1 MKPKDFVDLLLS
13 MLPREP
19 RSYDIANDPGFWT
32 DGEQILC
39 PSEAECEIVATFLQ
53 DVFSEY
59 PEMPLIQTGWY
70 DPFEDANNR
79 ETDDY
84 SGFCYIQFE

>member
-1 MKPKDFVDLLLS
+1 MKPKDFVTLLLS
-13 MLPREP
+13 MLPSKP
-19 RSYDIANDPGFWT
+19 RSHDISDDPGFWT

-39 PSEAECEIVATFLQ
+39 PSEIECEIVVNFLL

-59 PEMPLIQTGWY
+59 PETPLIQTGWY
-70 DPFEDANNR
+70 DPFEDVRNQ